1 MRRLSIKGCP
11 PGLLLL
17 LCMLLLLTGCSQAEQ
32 GNSTEPNPAPAGM
45 EREEADEQ
53 AVILEFTDRAVTL
66 APSNYDGDNPEAF
79 AAEIREAALAEE
91 VTVYNLSIQTVVN
104 ADGEETSE
112 ETYESMTLEDIRSQL
127 EYGPVSVYL
136 WYDDAG
142 AARKILVWGETVVY
156 E

>member
-1 MRRLSIKGCP
+1 MRNLSIKGCL
-11 PGLLLL
+11 PGLFLF
-17 LCMLLLLTGCSQAEQ
+17 LCMLLLLTGCGQAEQ

-45 EREEADEQ
+45 ERESADEQ
-53 AVILEFTDRAVTL
+53 AVILEFADRAVTL
-66 APSNYDGDNPEAF
+66 APANYDGDNPEAF

-91 VTVYNLSIQTVVN
+91 VTVYNLSIQTVVD

-112 ETYESMTLEDIRSQL
+112 ETYEPMRLEDIRSQL
-127 EYGPVSVYL
+127 EYGQVCAYL

-142 AARKILVWGETVVY
+142 AVQKILVWGETVVY